1 MRVAVLQFPGSN
13 CDRDVVRAF
22 GVTLGLD
29 TALWWHEDPEL
40 PDGTDLVVLPGG
52 FSYGDYLRCGA
63 IAAHA
68 AAMGAVRRFAA
79 SGGTVLGICNGFQ
92 ILCEARLLPGALVR
106 NVGLDFVCKDV
117 TVRVDGHCNRLTAR
131 LPYGS
136 RWTMPVA
143 HMEGNFRVDAD
154 ELATLEARGQI
165 VLRYVDPAAGERG
178 NGANPNGALSDA
190 AAVCNEAG
198 NVIGMMPHPE
208 RATTASLGSEDGRAL
223 LAGLV
228 ESVTRSK

>member
-29 TALWWHEDPEL
+29 AGLWWHQDVEL
-40 PDGTDLVVLPGG
+40 PAGTDLVVLPGG

-68 AAMGAVRRFAA
+68 PAMAAVRRFAA
-79 SGGTVLGICNGFQ
+79 TGGTVLGICNGFQ
-92 ILCEARLLPGALVR
+92 ILCEARLLPGALLR

-117 TVRVDGHCNRLTAR
+117 SVRVESPRSRLTAR
-131 LPYGS
+131 MPVGS
-136 RWTMPVA
+136 HWTMPVA
-143 HMEGNFRVDAD
+143 HMEGNFRADAA

-165 VLRYVDPAAGERG
+165 VLRYVDAATGVPG
-178 NGANPNGALSDA
+178 AGANPNGALSDA
-190 AAVCNEAG
+190 AAVCNETG

-208 RATTASLGSEDGRAL
+208 RATEVSLGGTDGRVL
-223 LAGLV
+223 LAALV
-228 ESVTRSK
+228 ESVRERT